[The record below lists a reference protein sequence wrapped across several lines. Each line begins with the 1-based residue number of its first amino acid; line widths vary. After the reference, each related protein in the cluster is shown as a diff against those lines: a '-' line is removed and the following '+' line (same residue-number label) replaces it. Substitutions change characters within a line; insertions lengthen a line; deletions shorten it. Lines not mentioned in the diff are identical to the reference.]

1 MKYTAFYLIHRY
13 FVCRPESV
21 ADVREEN
28 LILFRS
34 NPTYRSAN
42 SIWKPV
48 AHELTLEHHFFLLS
62 CLPNFHKWK
71 WDKRVNITR
80 FCQRFPTSCRFYP
93 GSPCNQ
99 IIQAFFLR
107 EEFDSVIQ
115 SCVKNIRGENTIV
128 PYVNQKSKKTLDQEI
143 DCDISSEVLM
153 VLDIICN
160 SGFS

>member
-1 MKYTAFYLIHRY
+1 MKNTAFYLTLRY
-13 FVCRPESV
+13 FVCHPESV
-21 ADVREEN
+21 AELWQEN